1 MKTAT
6 ETKCCTVLCVL
17 SVRHSFIVQ
26 FARLFYVKYP
36 KIMFDL
42 PSAASQFVTAKSRLM
57 NITDY
62 LQADMQK
69 KE

>member
-1 MKTAT
+1 
-6 ETKCCTVLCVL
+6 
-17 SVRHSFIVQ
+17 VQ
-26 FARLFYVKYP
+26 FARLFYVEYP